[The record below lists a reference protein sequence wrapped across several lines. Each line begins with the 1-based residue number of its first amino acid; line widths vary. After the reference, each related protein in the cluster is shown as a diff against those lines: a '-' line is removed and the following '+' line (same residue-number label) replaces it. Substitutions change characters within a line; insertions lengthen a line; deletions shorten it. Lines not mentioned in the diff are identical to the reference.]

1 MGIYGQD
8 WASYQSPTPDTTG
21 LGFAFIKVT
30 EGLGYVNPH
39 WEAQRAHAHA
49 RGLVVGLYHYPHMA
63 NSPQVEADH
72 FLAVARP
79 RPGELLCL
87 DWEGYD
93 PANKG
98 VSRSAQAVYKD
109 AWLHRAMGAAPGN
122 RAGTYCN
129 TDYLRNV
136 DASGRF
142 GDFLWIATAGRAAG
156 SPGIGAPWLFH
167 QYSAAGVDRDFCP
180 LPTTAA
186 LAQWAALTTPEEDM
200 PLTDADADKV
210 AARTVEVALGTALAE
225 LKDDKNNTRSWAA
238 VEARQEN
245 LLRETLALV
254 TAQGKQL
261 AVLQSEVAAL
271 TASGLTP
278 EQVAALA
285 SALGPQLATI
295 LSQRLAS

>member
-8 WASYQSPTPDTTG
+8 WASYQSPAPDTTG

-93 PANKG
+93 PANQG

-122 RAGTYCN
+122 RTGTYCN

-156 SPGIGAPWLFH
+156 SPGIGVPWLFH

-180 LPTTAA
+180 LASTSA
-186 LAQWAALTTPEEDM
+186 LAQWATVTTPETDM
-200 PLTDADADKV
+200 PTTAADAALNAK
-210 AARTVEVALGTALAE
+210 TLLGTAISAGVSDDSPAQSVGAVLARMQTMLHE
-225 LKDDKNNTRSWAA
+225 LRTQSTAQAAAITALAALVGGGKDTAAIVAA
-238 VEARQEN
+238 VQA
-245 LLRETLALV
+245 AI
-254 TAQGKQL
+254 KD
-261 AVLQSEVAAL
+261 AVIHVEVGSVPPAA
-271 TASGLTP
+271 G
-278 EQVAALA
+278 
-285 SALGPQLATI
+285 
-295 LSQRLAS
+295 